1 MKNQSIQFLIRTL
14 CQKVGNKRYMRDLEK
29 LLEEKMKDLTPH
41 EQETLNML
49 ARDIKFSK

>member
-1 MKNQSIQFLIRTL
+1 
-14 CQKVGNKRYMRDLEK
+14 MRDLEK

-49 ARDIKFSK
+49 ARDIKFSKQEKRDEKFW